1 MVLYDKPPV
10 EIDLPLRSG
19 IVHAQRYG
27 PPDAPLTL
35 CVHGLS
41 ANMHALDF
49 IAERIARADR
59 QIVSVD
65 LRGRGSSEITPPGT
79 YGLAAHAED
88 VLEIATALGAE
99 RFDYV
104 GWSLGG
110 LIGVTAAGL
119 APHRVRSLSV
129 VDHANREEEPAYQ
142 AVRAG
147 LGRLDAVVDRPE
159 LYLAAV
165 RGAGSVT
172 PWNEYWDRVYR
183 YELRPV
189 GERFSPVTD
198 RDACVE
204 DLDHPDRLAVPSY
217 WPKITMPA
225 VLVRATVPL
234 AGGLVVPERDRD
246 ELLRVAPTVE
256 LVELDRNHFGVMTDP
271 RTAEAINRTL
281 AT

>member
-1 MVLYDKPPV
+1 MVLHEPQPV
-10 EIDLPLRSG
+10 EIDLPLRTG
-19 IVHAQRYG
+19 VVHAQRYG
-27 PPDAPLTL
+27 PADAPLIL

-49 IAERIARADR
+49 VAERIARPDR
-59 QIVSVD
+59 QVVSID

-88 VLEIATALGAE
+88 VLEIASALGAE

-110 LIGVTAAGL
+110 LIGITVTGT
-119 APHRVRSLSV
+119 APHRVRSLTV
-129 VDHANREEEPAYQ
+129 LDHADREDEPAYR

-147 LGRLDAVVDRPE
+147 LGRLEAVVDRAQD
-159 LYLAAV
+159 YLAAV
-165 RGAGSVT
+165 RGAGTVV
-172 PWNEYWDRVYR
+172 PWSEYWDRVYG
-183 YELRPV
+183 YELRPA
-189 GERFSPVTD
+189 GERLTPVTD
-198 RDACVE
+198 RFACLE
-204 DLDHPDRLAVPSY
+204 DLDHPDRTAVRTY

-246 ELLRVAPTVE
+246 ELLRVAPGVE

-271 RTAEAINRTL
+271 RTVEAVERTL
-281 AT
+281 RA